1 MRLVHS
7 AVFDIERGEVF
18 YPVLQLGVAR
28 HSQTEQ
34 REFAQCG
41 QRRGGAPQQQTD
53 TARMLQQHGHY
64 LAFAFLD
71 QESGEIEYPYIP
83 VAASQRIGGRH
94 SNVVYASQRGHSMIL
109 AAARQLVD
117 LRPLTGRQ

>member
-1 MRLVHS
+1 MRLVHN

-41 QRRGGAPQQQTD
+41 QWRGGAPQQQTD

-83 VAASQRIGGRH
+83 VAASQRIGGCC
-94 SNVVYASQRGHSMIL
+94 ASLKMTTTPSLSMNTWIGAVIDTVTAWLQR
-109 AAARQLVD
+109 
-117 LRPLTGRQ
+117 